1 MSDVK
6 KLKVFAGVV
15 FGVMIGAS
23 VLIAKTVFTKETG
36 EFDIGLALAIAG
48 AMIVGVLVSYLLSI
62 RKTKRNG
69 NIPEVDE
76 RTISVLKNYFMWA
89 FYFVMI
95 GSGLVSFI
103 LFLMDVK
110 TIELGMIFVYQAIL
124 FMIVALGAVI
134 AKRVG

>member
-76 RTISVLKNYFMWA
+76 HTISVLKNYFMWA

>member
-1 MSDVK
+1 MNDRK

-15 FGVMIGAS
+15 IGVLIGAT
-23 VLIAKTVFTKETG
+23 VLIVKGTG
-36 EFDIGLALAIAG
+36 EFDIGMILAMTG
-48 AMIVGVLVSYLLSI
+48 AMIGSAFVSYLLSI
-62 RKTKRNG
+62 RKKKQNG

-76 RTISVLKNYFMWA
+76 RTIKVLKNYFLWA

-95 GSGLVSFI
+95 GSGLISFI

-110 TIELGMIFVYQAIL
+110 TVELGMLFTYQVLL
-124 FMIVALGAVI
+124 FMIVAVGAVV